1 MSNVFCR
8 INYQTQS
15 LIVLPHNTSTR
26 TITLTRYLV
35 LFRIIN
41 IHNTR
46 KKNNKLKKLFKNANK
61 NKYIHFSFDIL
72 IYIFR

>member
-46 KKNNKLKKLFKNANK
+46 KKINKLKKLFKNANK